1 MSEPDL
7 AHLAKLKLL
16 LHHDGIRSAMAYL
29 NSLTAHRFTALYRL
43 DAQTARALYFF
54 DRKHP
59 WVETTPDHPVN
70 QTYCVVVL
78 ERRRPLV
85 IDDAESEPWLAE
97 HPARRAV
104 RSYCGVPVAPAGAPY
119 GALCHY
125 DVLPRATDDVT
136 VGLLQAFAGLLCAR
150 LPATG

>member
-1 MSEPDL
+1 MSEPDI
-7 AHLAKLKLL
+7 AHLAKLRLL

-43 DAQTARALYFF
+43 DAQAARALYFF

-59 WVETTPDHPVN
+59 WVETTPDYPVN
-70 QTYCVVVL
+70 ATYCVLVV
-78 ERRRPLV
+78 ERRKPVV
-85 IDDAESEPWLAE
+85 IEDALGEPWLDA
-97 HPARRAV
+97 HPARQAV

-125 DVLPRATDDVT
+125 DAAAHVTGSDT
-136 VGLLQAFAGLLCAR
+136 VGLLQAFAGLLSAR
-150 LPATG
+150 LDTGG